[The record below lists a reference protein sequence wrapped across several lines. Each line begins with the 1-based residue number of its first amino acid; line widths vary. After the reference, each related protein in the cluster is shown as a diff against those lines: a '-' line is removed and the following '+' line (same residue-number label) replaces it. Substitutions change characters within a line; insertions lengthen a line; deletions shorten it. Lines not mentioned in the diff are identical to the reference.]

1 MKLKKETCFL
11 YCKDV
16 TTDCMKKPRVMKH
29 DENCTSF
36 VAFLVVHKVEEE
48 EKSRGA
54 LLLNFGWSLFE
65 GALTRGI
72 TVNKIF
78 TNSC

>member
-1 MKLKKETCFL
+1 MQLKKETCSL

-16 TTDCMKKPRVMKH
+16 TTDCMKKEPRVMKH
-29 DENCTSF
+29 DESYTSF
-36 VAFLVVHKVEEE
+36 VAFLVVQEEE
-48 EKSRGA
+48 DKSRGA
-54 LLLNFGWSLFE
+54 LMLNFGWSLFE
-65 GALTRGI
+65 GAPTRGI